1 MRFSQG
7 LINTTKEIP
16 AEAEIVSHQLMLR
29 AGMIKKLAAGVYM
42 YLPLGYR
49 VIHKIEK
56 IIREEMNRAGALEVH
71 LPVLCPS
78 ELWQE
83 SGRWSLYGPEL
94 MRVHDRH
101 SREFCLGPTHE
112 EVITDLVRRE
122 VRSYRQLPLNLYQIQ
137 TKFRDEIRPRFGLM
151 RGREFIM
158 KDAYSF
164 DRDDAGADINYQKMK
179 ETYQNIFQRCGLRFK
194 AVEADT
200 GAIGGNFSH
209 EFMVLADSGEDR
221 IASCSQCEYGS
232 NVEKA
237 TYALPLE
244 NTQGSAQKSSSF
256 QELKAVSTPD
266 LMSIQDV
273 ASFLGV
279 NPAQVVKTLF
289 VRIDGNPAAVLIRG
303 DHELNEIK
311 LKNLTSAVE
320 ITMADRETIESI
332 TGGSAGFSGPVGLK
346 NVRILADYSVKDL
359 VNFVAGANRKD
370 THLINVNW
378 ERDCPRPEFFDLRV
392 VREGDL
398 CPRCAAPM
406 KISQGIE
413 VGHIFKLGTKYS
425 KALKATYL
433 DQNGEER
440 ILVMGCYGIGVGRTM
455 SASIEQNHDDDGI
468 IWPMPIAPYQVIVLP
483 TDTTDKNIRETAEAI
498 YQELL
503 TAGIEVI
510 IDDREERPGVKF
522 KDSDLLGIPLR
533 VTIGSKSLKQNSVEI
548 RIRKTGQIIQ
558 VPKNEYRQKVQQLID
573 EMLAVD

>member
-237 TYALPLE
+237 TYALPPE
-244 NTQGSAQKSSSF
+244 NTQGSSQKSSSF

-266 LMSIQDV
+266 LMSVQDV

-279 NPAQVVKTLF
+279 NPAQVVKTLL

-332 TGGSAGFSGPVGLK
+332 TGGSTGFSGPVGLK

-503 TAGIEVI
+503 ASGIEVI